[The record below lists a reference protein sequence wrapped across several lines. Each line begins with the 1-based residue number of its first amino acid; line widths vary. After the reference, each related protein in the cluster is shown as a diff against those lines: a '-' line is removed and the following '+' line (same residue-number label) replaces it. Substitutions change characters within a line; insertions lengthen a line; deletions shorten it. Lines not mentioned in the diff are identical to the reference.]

1 MARTLLPRD
10 DDGETP
16 LHHAMRSDAVG
27 VVRLLLERG
36 AEASAQNH
44 DGNTALHQ
52 IVRWYDH
59 DTEARSEIVNLL
71 IEYGADTD
79 AANSDGDTPCDL
91 MGSSEDT
98 GEWEAALRQAC

>member
-1 MARTLLPRD
+1 
-10 DDGETP
+10 
-16 LHHAMRSDAVG
+16 MRSDAVG

-44 DGNTALHQ
+44 DGNTPLHL
-52 IVRWYDH
+52 IARWYDH
-59 DTEARSEIVNLL
+59 DAQARAEIVDLL

-91 MGSSEDT
+91 MGSAEDAA
-98 GEWEAALRQAC
+98 EWKATLRQAC